1 MSHDSDKLNDRPKDS
16 LKDGSANGSVAASGS
31 DERILDERLENLPRV
46 RLIKRFGWVLVLAG
60 VSTTALFTNCDGGF
74 KYDPSSG
81 KLESL
86 GEGQNQ
92 SGDLK
97 ITTFNP
103 AGTVV
108 ADGQSL
114 EGGVDYRLVATGV
127 GLSDAT
133 IAWQMTENSGSCVL
147 RNGASEDTR
156 FVMCDQ
162 SGRVSV
168 QVSATFPGGARSVA
182 SVPRTTAA
190 PANSD
195 DACGA
200 STADRVVFRI
210 PANTGTSPWN
220 SSAAPVLTFVG
231 QTLRICN
238 NDSRG
243 HRLHT
248 NGNPC
253 PHQPNTMASGAFY
266 DCAITNTNG
275 VNATTGIVGGT
286 YDHDIGTNAAFYIRV
301 LSGQALYADA
311 TQSSTGRDSCATC
324 HNPFSN
330 SSVRNASFAEI
341 KAAIASVPQM
351 AVMQN
356 GLSDDEIRAIA
367 FALSR

>member
-1 MSHDSDKLNDRPKDS
+1 MSNELDNSNQ
-16 LKDGSANGSVAASGS
+16 SAECG
-31 DERILDERLENLPRV
+31 ERSTEGLPRA
-46 RLIKRFGWVLVLAG
+46 RLIKRFGWVLVVVG

-86 GEGQNQ
+86 GDGQSQ

-103 AGTVV
+103 AGMVV
-108 ADGQSL
+108 SDGQSL
-114 EGGVDYRLVATGV
+114 EGGVDYRLVATGT
-127 GLSDAT
+127 GIADAT
-133 IAWQMTENSGSCVL
+133 IAWQMTENSGACVL
-147 RNGASEDTR
+147 RNGVSDDTR
-156 FVMCDQ
+156 FVMCEQ

-168 QVSATFPGGARSVA
+168 QASATFPSGARAVA

-190 PANSD
+190 AASSGD
-195 DACGA
+195 TCGS

-220 SSAAPVLTFVG
+220 SSAAPVLVFVG

-238 NDSRG
+238 NDARG

-253 PHQPNTMASGAFY
+253 AHQPNTMASGAFY
-266 DCAITNTNG
+266 DCAINNTNG
-275 VNATTGIVGGT
+275 ANATTGIVGGT

-324 HNPFSN
+324 HNPYSN